1 MAGTPTFEL
10 GVRKDEGES
19 LIEGVNEPVNFPAV
33 NKKHVEIRVV
43 HSWPFFIHF
52 SSIFDFILDFI
63 FIAFYSEMK
72 LRIKKKWI

>member
-43 HSWPFFIHF
+43 HSWPF
-52 SSIFDFILDFI
+52 SSIFHPFLTSFSLH
-63 FIAFYSEMK
+63 FTPK
-72 LRIKKKWI
+72 